1 MGDNKE
7 VRYER
12 LYVKVPGGDRLRKT
26 AEGRLRH
33 LLNDGW
39 REIERN
45 QGSDYIQVHLERTG
59 HVSRNV
65 RIKEAPAVQVRERR
79 RGFGFGGPGG
89 GRGGGFGGSGGRG
102 GGGRGGPGS
111 GPGGGPPGS
120 GGGPPRS

>member
-12 LYVKVPGGDRLRKT
+12 LYVKVPGTDKLRKT

-39 REIERN
+39 REIDRN
-45 QGSDYIQVHLERTG
+45 QQSDFVQVHLERTG
-59 HVSRNV
+59 HVSPNV

-79 RGFGFGGPGG
+79 RGFGFGGGPGG
-89 GRGGGFGGSGGRG
+89 GRGGYGGPGGGR
-102 GGGRGGPGS
+102 GGRGGPGGPG
-111 GPGGGPPGS
+111 GPGGGPP
-120 GGGPPRS
+120 RS